1 MRLHVEGQKFHGH
14 LGTWHVVDTEEIQGH
29 RLYLYEREQEPDGP
43 WIVVDRGGAI
53 LCETE
58 YYLHD
63 SREVEE
69 ILDELEEEE
78 DLP

>member
-14 LGTWHVVDTEEIQGH
+14 LGTWHVVDS
-29 RLYLYEREQEPDGP
+29 
-43 WIVVDRGGAI
+43 GGAI